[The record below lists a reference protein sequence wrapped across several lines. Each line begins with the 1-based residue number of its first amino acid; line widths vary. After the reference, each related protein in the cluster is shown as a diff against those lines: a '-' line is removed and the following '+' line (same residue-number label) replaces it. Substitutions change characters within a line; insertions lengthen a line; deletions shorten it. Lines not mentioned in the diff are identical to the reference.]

1 MEGGFFNA
9 ASDVGFAR
17 LELTLHLAG
26 HLFDC
31 AMEASVFSWQGGG
44 KVLPLDPG
52 GLCLNVG
59 GGGLIEGNL
68 NMDVIVLDFWGRIV
82 FVIRSGMVVV
92 RYVRLGMLNFL
103 RSLVLNRRI
112 KPRSRNCRAILR
124 VLRELLLF

>member
-1 MEGGFFNA
+1 
-9 ASDVGFAR
+9 
-17 LELTLHLAG
+17 
-26 HLFDC
+26 
-31 AMEASVFSWQGGG
+31 
-44 KVLPLDPG
+44 
-52 GLCLNVG
+52 
-59 GGGLIEGNL
+59 
-68 NMDVIVLDFWGRIV
+68 MDVIVLDFWVRIV